1 MPTALDRVQC
11 LLQPDVFAQIRTL
24 AKHNKRSH
32 SAMCAE
38 LIEAA
43 LKTAEYKQQL
53 EEAPIQVPPREDPR
67 QYAPQTQLRDEAVAA
82 AVQGVDLNDAKLKK
96 LLKLVELLDD

>member
-11 LLQPDVFAQIRTL
+11 LLQPDTFSKVRTL

-38 LIEAA
+38 LIEFAM
-43 LKTAEYKQQL
+43 KQQPYEQQL
-53 EEAPIQVPPREDPR
+53 EEAAIQVPPRNDPR
-67 QYAPQTQLRDEAVAA
+67 GYSPQTQIRDEAVAA
-82 AVQGVDLNDAKLKK
+82 AIQGADLNDAKLAK
-96 LLKLVELLDD
+96 LLKLVELLDS